1 MSGYENKT
9 KPTRLPVDEFIAQV
23 SHPVRRADAE
33 VLDELFRHVTGEVPV
48 MWGPSMVGYGQFHY
62 EYASGHSGDTMAT
75 GFSPRK
81 ASLSLYVLTPQPET
95 AELLSRLGKHRTG
108 KACLYVNTL
117 ADVDLAVLEELI
129 RNAFRFS
136 TEELDQSPAPTQ
148 QHFDT
153 AAASWDQE
161 PHKAEQARLLAQS
174 IATELPLTGTE
185 RLLEYGAGTGL
196 VSQALVPRVGS
207 VTLAD
212 SSEGMRRV
220 AREKVASG
228 ALPAETRVW
237 DLDLESGAVPADRF
251 DLLVASLV
259 LHHVHD
265 IPRVLA
271 GFHTLLDPGGHLAIA
286 DLDAEDGTFHAH
298 VQGFDGHS
306 GLDRGQLI
314 AWLGAAGFEDATVR
328 DCFEIDK
335 DGTPFPVF
343 LATARRR

>member
-1 MSGYENKT
+1 MSGSENKT
-9 KPTRLPVDEFIAQV
+9 KPTRMPVEDFIAQV

-33 VLDELFRHVTGEVPV
+33 VLDEMFRRVTGQVPV

-62 EYASGHSGDTMAT
+62 EYASGHTGDTMAT

-81 ASLSLYVLTPQPET
+81 ASLSLYVLTPEPET
-95 AELLSRLGKHRTG
+95 AELLARLGKHRAG
-108 KACLYVNTL
+108 KACLYVNRL

-129 RNAFRFS
+129 RNAFRYS
-136 TEELDQSPAPTQ
+136 TEELDQSPGRAH
-148 QHFDT
+148 QHFD
-153 AAASWDQE
+153 AVASSWDHE
-161 PHKAEQARLLAQS
+161 PRKVEQARLLAQS
-174 IATELPLTGTE
+174 ITTHLPLTGTE

-196 VSQALVPRVGS
+196 VSQALAPRVGG

-237 DLDLESGAVPADRF
+237 DLDLGSGAVPADRF

-271 GFHTLLDPGGHLAIA
+271 GFHTLLDPGGRLAIA

-306 GLDRGQLI
+306 GLDRGQLT
-314 AWLGAAGFEDATVR
+314 AWLGAAGFEDVTVR
-328 DCFEIDK
+328 DCFEIEK
-335 DGTPFPVF
+335 EGTAFPVF
-343 LATARRR
+343 LATAHRR